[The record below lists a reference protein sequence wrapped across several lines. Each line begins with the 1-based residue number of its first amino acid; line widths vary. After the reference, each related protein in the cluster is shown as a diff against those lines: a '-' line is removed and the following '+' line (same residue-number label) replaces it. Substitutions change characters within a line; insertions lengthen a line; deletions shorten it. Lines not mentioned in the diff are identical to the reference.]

1 MTLVYSSS
9 PSSSFQHFNIERAM
23 TVNVDTQSLI
33 ASMRDVVGQAY
44 LLTDQ
49 AKKQPYTKGF
59 RFGAGEALAVVRP
72 GTLVEIWRVLKL
84 CVESDVAVIMQ
95 AANTGLTGG
104 STPDGKD
111 YDRPLVIISTMR
123 IDDIQLVDNGKQIVG
138 LAGSTLFGLEETL
151 APYGREPHS
160 VIGSSCIGASIVG
173 GICNNSGGALVKRGP
188 AYTELALFAQ
198 IDANGNLSLINNLGI
213 NLGSEPEE
221 ILSNLENKRYNE
233 TDVQHPD
240 ARASDNEYDERVRDV
255 DSDTPSRFNNDGRRL
270 HDASGCAGKLAV
282 FAVRLDTFPIPE
294 KKQVFY
300 VGSNDAAVFTKVR
313 RDILSTFKNLPD
325 SGEYLHRD
333 CYDVSK
339 KYGKDMFI
347 VISKLG
353 AKFIP
358 KLFAFKRK
366 FDAFTDG
373 LGFLPNK
380 MSDRVMQYMSYLFPN
395 HLPKRMEE
403 YRDKYQHHW
412 ILEMSNEGVDEA
424 KAYLDAF
431 FKTNEG
437 GYFECTE
444 EEADKAIL
452 HRFVAGGAI
461 GRYHVMHSKEVG
473 AMMTIDVALRRND
486 PDWFEVLPKEIDDQ
500 IDTKLYYGHLFC
512 HVMHQN
518 YVLKKGADA
527 KQLKGKILETF
538 DARSAEYPAEH
549 NVGHEYFAKDALKNF
564 YRELDPTNSF
574 NPGIGKTT
582 KLKNWAEHDGGCC
595 GGHH

>member
-1 MTLVYSSS
+1 
-9 PSSSFQHFNIERAM
+9 M

-33 ASMRDVVGQAY
+33 TSMRDVVGQAY
-44 LLTDQ
+44 LLTDKAQ
-49 AKKQPYTKGF
+49 KQPYTKGF

-84 CVESDVAVIMQ
+84 CVEADVAVIMQ

-123 IDDIQLVDNGKQIVG
+123 IDAIQLVDSGKQIIG

-198 IDANGNLSLINNLGI
+198 IDANGNLSLINNLGV
-213 NLGSEPEE
+213 NLGSDPEE
-221 ILSNLENKRYNE
+221 ILNNLENKRYTE
-233 TDVQHPD
+233 ADVQHPD

-300 VGSNDAAVFTKVR
+300 VGSNDAAVFTKIR

-366 FDAFTDG
+366 FDAFTDK

-380 MSDRVMQYMSYLFPN
+380 MSDRVMQYMSYVFPN

-412 ILEMSNEGVDEA
+412 ILEMSNDGVDEA
-424 KAYLDAF
+424 KAYLDEF

-437 GYFECTE
+437 SYFECTE

-461 GRYHVMHSKEVG
+461 GRYHVMHSKDVG

-527 KQLKGKILETF
+527 KLLKGKILETF

-582 KLKNWAEHDGGCC
+582 KLKNWAEHNGGCC

>member
-1 MTLVYSSS
+1 
-9 PSSSFQHFNIERAM
+9 M

-44 LLTDQ
+44 LLTDK

-84 CVESDVAVIMQ
+84 CVEADVAVIMQ

-198 IDANGNLSLINNLGI
+198 IDANGNLSLVNNLGI
-213 NLGSEPEE
+213 DLGSEPEE
-221 ILSNLENKRYNE
+221 ILNNLENKRYKE
-233 TDVQHPD
+233 ADVQHPD

-270 HDASGCAGKLAV
+270 HEASGCAGKLAV

-300 VGSNDAAVFTKVR
+300 VGSNDAAVFTQVR

-366 FDAFTDG
+366 FDAFTDK

-380 MSDRVMQYMSYLFPN
+380 MSDRVMQYMSYVFPN

-412 ILEMSNEGVDEA
+412 ILEMSNDGVDEA

-437 GYFECTE
+437 SYFECTE

-461 GRYHVMHSKEVG
+461 GRYHVMHSKDVG

-527 KQLKGKILETF
+527 KLLKGKILETF

-582 KLKNWAEHDGGCC
+582 KLKNWAEHDGSCC

>member
-1 MTLVYSSS
+1 
-9 PSSSFQHFNIERAM
+9 M

-44 LLTDQ
+44 LLTDK

-84 CVESDVAVIMQ
+84 CVEADVAVIMQ

-198 IDANGNLSLINNLGI
+198 IDANGNLSLVNNLGI

-221 ILSNLENKRYNE
+221 ILNNLENKRYKE
-233 TDVQHPD
+233 ADVQHPD

-270 HDASGCAGKLAV
+270 HEASGCAGKLAV

-366 FDAFTDG
+366 FDAFTDK

-380 MSDRVMQYMSYLFPN
+380 MSDRVMQYMSYVFPN
-395 HLPKRMEE
+395 HLPTRMEE

-412 ILEMSNEGVDEA
+412 ILEMSNDGVDEA

-437 GYFECTE
+437 SYFECTE

-461 GRYHVMHSKEVG
+461 GRYHVMNSKDVG

-527 KQLKGKILETF
+527 KLLKGKILETF

-582 KLKNWAEHDGGCC
+582 KLKNWAEHDGSCC

>member
-1 MTLVYSSS
+1 M
-9 PSSSFQHFNIERAM
+9 
-23 TVNVDTQSLI
+23 
-33 ASMRDVVGQAY
+33 
-44 LLTDQ
+44 LTDK

-84 CVESDVAVIMQ
+84 CVEADVAVIMQ

-123 IDDIQLVDNGKQIVG
+123 IDEIQLVDNGKQIVG

-198 IDANGNLSLINNLGI
+198 IDASGKLSLVNNLGI

-221 ILSNLENKRYNE
+221 ILNNLENKRYKE

-255 DSDTPSRFNNDGRRL
+255 DSNTPSRFNNDGRRL
-270 HDASGCAGKLAV
+270 HEASGCAGKLAV

-366 FDAFTDG
+366 FDAFTDK

-380 MSDRVMQYMSYLFPN
+380 MSDRVMQYMSYIFPN

-403 YRDKYQHHW
+403 FRDKYQHHW
-412 ILEMSNEGVDEA
+412 ILEMSNDGVDEA
-424 KAYLDAF
+424 KAYLDEF

-527 KQLKGKILETF
+527 KLLKGKILETF

-582 KLKNWAEHDGGCC
+582 KLKNWAEHEGGCC

>member
-1 MTLVYSSS
+1 
-9 PSSSFQHFNIERAM
+9 M

-33 ASMRDVVGQAY
+33 TSMRDVVGQAY
-44 LLTDQ
+44 LLTDK

-84 CVESDVAVIMQ
+84 CVEADVAVIMQ

-123 IDDIQLVDNGKQIVG
+123 IDDIQLVDSGKQIVG

-198 IDANGNLSLINNLGI
+198 IDANGNLSLVNNLGI

-221 ILSNLENKRYNE
+221 ILSNLENKRYKD
-233 TDVQHPD
+233 TDVMHPD

-358 KLFAFKRK
+358 RLFAFKRK
-366 FDAFTDG
+366 FDAFTDK

-380 MSDRVMQYMSYLFPN
+380 MSDRVMQYMSYVFPN

-412 ILEMSNEGVDEA
+412 ILEMSNDGVDEA
-424 KAYLDAF
+424 KAYLDEF

-486 PDWFEVLPKEIDDQ
+486 PDWFEVLPKEIDDK

-582 KLKNWAEHDGGCC
+582 KLKNWAEHEGGCC
-595 GGHH
+595 NGH

>member
-1 MTLVYSSS
+1 
-9 PSSSFQHFNIERAM
+9 M

-44 LLTDQ
+44 LLTDK

-84 CVESDVAVIMQ
+84 CVEADVAVIMQ

-198 IDANGNLSLINNLGI
+198 IDANGNLSLVNNLGI

-221 ILSNLENKRYNE
+221 ILNNLENKRYKE
-233 TDVQHPD
+233 ADVQHPD

-270 HDASGCAGKLAV
+270 HEASGCAGKLAV

-300 VGSNDAAVFTKVR
+300 VGSNDAAVFTQVR

-366 FDAFTDG
+366 FDAFTDK

-380 MSDRVMQYMSYLFPN
+380 MSDRVMQYMSYVFPN

-412 ILEMSNEGVDEA
+412 ILEMSNDGVDEA

-437 GYFECTE
+437 SYFECTE

-461 GRYHVMHSKEVG
+461 GRYHVMHSKDVG

-500 IDTKLYYGHLFC
+500 IDTKLYYGHLLC

-527 KQLKGKILETF
+527 KLLKGKILETF

-582 KLKNWAEHDGGCC
+582 KLKNWAEHDGSCC

>member
-1 MTLVYSSS
+1 
-9 PSSSFQHFNIERAM
+9 M

-44 LLTDQ
+44 LLTDK

-84 CVESDVAVIMQ
+84 CVEADVAVIMQ

-123 IDDIQLVDNGKQIVG
+123 IDDIQLVDDGKQIVG

-198 IDANGNLSLINNLGI
+198 IDANGNLSLVNNLGI

-221 ILSNLENKRYNE
+221 ILNNLENKRYKE
-233 TDVQHPD
+233 ADVQHPD

-270 HDASGCAGKLAV
+270 HEASGCAGKLAV

-300 VGSNDAAVFTKVR
+300 VGSNDAAVFTQVR

-366 FDAFTDG
+366 FDAFTDK

-380 MSDRVMQYMSYLFPN
+380 MSDRVMQYMSYVFPN
-395 HLPKRMEE
+395 HLPTRMEE

-412 ILEMSNEGVDEA
+412 ILEMSNDGVDEA

-437 GYFECTE
+437 SYFECTE

-461 GRYHVMHSKEVG
+461 GRYHVMHSKDVG

-527 KQLKGKILETF
+527 KLLKGKILETF

-582 KLKNWAEHDGGCC
+582 KLKNWAEHDGSCC

>member
-1 MTLVYSSS
+1 
-9 PSSSFQHFNIERAM
+9 M

-44 LLTDQ
+44 LLTDK

-84 CVESDVAVIMQ
+84 CVEADVAVIMQ

-198 IDANGNLSLINNLGI
+198 IDANGNLSLVNNLGI

-221 ILSNLENKRYNE
+221 ILNNLENKRYKE
-233 TDVQHPD
+233 ADVQHPD
-240 ARASDNEYDERVRDV
+240 ARASDNEYNERVRDV

-270 HDASGCAGKLAV
+270 HEASGCAGKLAV

-366 FDAFTDG
+366 FDAFTDK

-380 MSDRVMQYMSYLFPN
+380 MSDRVMQYMSYVFPN

-412 ILEMSNEGVDEA
+412 ILEMSNDGVDEA

-437 GYFECTE
+437 SYFECTE

-461 GRYHVMHSKEVG
+461 GRYHVMHSKDVG

-527 KQLKGKILETF
+527 KLLKGKILETF

-582 KLKNWAEHDGGCC
+582 KLKNWAEHDGSCC

>member
-1 MTLVYSSS
+1 
-9 PSSSFQHFNIERAM
+9 M

-44 LLTDQ
+44 LLTDK

-59 RFGAGEALAVVRP
+59 RFGVGEALAVVRP

-84 CVESDVAVIMQ
+84 CVEADVAVIMQ

-198 IDANGNLSLINNLGI
+198 IDANGNLSLVNNLGI

-221 ILSNLENKRYNE
+221 ILNNLENKRYKQA
-233 TDVQHPD
+233 DVQHPD

-270 HDASGCAGKLAV
+270 HEASGCAGKLAV

-366 FDAFTDG
+366 FDAFTDK

-380 MSDRVMQYMSYLFPN
+380 MSDRVMQYMSYVFPN

-412 ILEMSNEGVDEA
+412 ILEMSNDGVDEA

-437 GYFECTE
+437 SYFECTE

-461 GRYHVMHSKEVG
+461 GRYHVMHSKDVG

-527 KQLKGKILETF
+527 KLLKGKILETF

-582 KLKNWAEHDGGCC
+582 KLKNWAEHDGSCC

>member
-1 MTLVYSSS
+1 
-9 PSSSFQHFNIERAM
+9 M

-33 ASMRDVVGQAY
+33 ASIRDVVGQAY

-221 ILSNLENKRYNE
+221 ILSNLENKRYKE

-366 FDAFTDG
+366 FDAFTDS

>member
-1 MTLVYSSS
+1 
-9 PSSSFQHFNIERAM
+9 M

-44 LLTDQ
+44 LLTDK

-84 CVESDVAVIMQ
+84 CVEADVAVIMQ

-123 IDDIQLVDNGKQIVG
+123 IDDIQLVDDGKQIVG

-198 IDANGNLSLINNLGI
+198 IDVNGNLSLVNNLGI

-221 ILSNLENKRYNE
+221 ILNNLENKRYKE
-233 TDVQHPD
+233 ADVQHPE

-270 HDASGCAGKLAV
+270 HEASGCAGKLAV

-366 FDAFTDG
+366 FDAFTDK

-380 MSDRVMQYMSYLFPN
+380 MSDRVMQYMSYVFPN

-412 ILEMSNEGVDEA
+412 ILEMSNDGVDEA

-437 GYFECTE
+437 SYFECTE

-461 GRYHVMHSKEVG
+461 GRYHVMHSKDVG

-527 KQLKGKILETF
+527 KLLKGKILETF

-582 KLKNWAEHDGGCC
+582 KLKNWAEHDGSCC

>member
-1 MTLVYSSS
+1 
-9 PSSSFQHFNIERAM
+9 M

-44 LLTDQ
+44 LLTDK

-84 CVESDVAVIMQ
+84 CVEADVAVIMQ

-198 IDANGNLSLINNLGI
+198 IDANGNLSLVNNLGI

-221 ILSNLENKRYNE
+221 ILNNLENKRYKE
-233 TDVQHPD
+233 ADVQHPD

-270 HDASGCAGKLAV
+270 HEASGCAGKLAV

-300 VGSNDAAVFTKVR
+300 VGSNDAAVFTQVR

-366 FDAFTDG
+366 FDAFTDK

-380 MSDRVMQYMSYLFPN
+380 MSDRVMQYMSYVFPN

-412 ILEMSNEGVDEA
+412 ILEMSNDGVDEA

-437 GYFECTE
+437 SYFECTE

-461 GRYHVMHSKEVG
+461 GRYHVMHSKDVG

-518 YVLKKGADA
+518 YVLKKGVDA
-527 KQLKGKILETF
+527 KLLKGKILETF

-582 KLKNWAEHDGGCC
+582 KLKNWAEHDGSCC

>member
-1 MTLVYSSS
+1 
-9 PSSSFQHFNIERAM
+9 M

-33 ASMRDVVGQAY
+33 TSMRDVVGQAY
-44 LLTDQ
+44 LLTDK

-84 CVESDVAVIMQ
+84 CVEADVAVIMQ

-123 IDDIQLVDNGKQIVG
+123 IDAIQLVDSGKQIIG

-198 IDANGNLSLINNLGI
+198 IDADGNLSLINNLGV

-221 ILSNLENKRYNE
+221 ILNNLENKRYTE
-233 TDVQHPD
+233 ADVQHPD

-300 VGSNDAAVFTKVR
+300 VGSNDAAVFTKIR

-366 FDAFTDG
+366 FDAFTDK

-380 MSDRVMQYMSYLFPN
+380 MSDRVMQYMSYVFPN

-412 ILEMSNEGVDEA
+412 ILEMSNDGVDEA

-437 GYFECTE
+437 SYFECTE

-461 GRYHVMHSKEVG
+461 GRYHVMHSKDVG

-527 KQLKGKILETF
+527 KLLKGKILETF

-582 KLKNWAEHDGGCC
+582 KLKNWAEHNGGCC

>member
-1 MTLVYSSS
+1 
-9 PSSSFQHFNIERAM
+9 M

-44 LLTDQ
+44 LLTDK

-59 RFGAGEALAVVRP
+59 RFGVGEALAVVRP

-84 CVESDVAVIMQ
+84 CVEADVAVIMQ

-198 IDANGNLSLINNLGI
+198 IDANGNLSLVNNLGI

-221 ILSNLENKRYNE
+221 ILNNLENKRYKQA
-233 TDVQHPD
+233 DVQHPD
-240 ARASDNEYDERVRDV
+240 ARASDNEYDARVRDV

-366 FDAFTDG
+366 FDAFTDK

-380 MSDRVMQYMSYLFPN
+380 MSDRVMQYMSYVFPN

-412 ILEMSNEGVDEA
+412 ILEMSNNGVDEA

-437 GYFECTE
+437 SYFECTE

-461 GRYHVMHSKEVG
+461 GRYHVMHSKDVG

-527 KQLKGKILETF
+527 KLLKGKILQTF
-538 DARSAEYPAEH
+538 DARSAEYPA
-549 NVGHEYFAKDALKNF
+549 EYFAKDALKNF

-582 KLKNWAEHDGGCC
+582 KLKNWAEHDGSCC

>member
-1 MTLVYSSS
+1 
-9 PSSSFQHFNIERAM
+9 M

-33 ASMRDVVGQAY
+33 TSMRDVVGQAY
-44 LLTDQ
+44 LLTDK

-84 CVESDVAVIMQ
+84 CVEADVAVIMQ

-123 IDDIQLVDNGKQIVG
+123 IDAIQLVDSGKQIIG

-198 IDANGNLSLINNLGI
+198 IDADGNLSLINNLGV

-221 ILSNLENKRYNE
+221 ILNNLENKRYTE
-233 TDVQHPD
+233 ADVQHPD

-300 VGSNDAAVFTKVR
+300 VGSNDAAVFTKIR

-366 FDAFTDG
+366 FDAFTDK

-380 MSDRVMQYMSYLFPN
+380 MSDRVMQYMSYVFPN

-412 ILEMSNEGVDEA
+412 ILEMSNDGVDEA
-424 KAYLDAF
+424 KAYLDEF

-437 GYFECTE
+437 SYFECTE

-461 GRYHVMHSKEVG
+461 GRYHVMHSKDVG

-486 PDWFEVLPKEIDDQ
+486 PGWFEVLPKEIDDQ

-527 KQLKGKILETF
+527 KLLKGKILETF

-582 KLKNWAEHDGGCC
+582 KLKNWAEHNGGCC

>member
-1 MTLVYSSS
+1 
-9 PSSSFQHFNIERAM
+9 M

-44 LLTDQ
+44 LLTDK

-84 CVESDVAVIMQ
+84 CVEADVAVIMQ

-198 IDANGNLSLINNLGI
+198 IDANGNLSLVNNLGI
-213 NLGSEPEE
+213 DLGSEPEE
-221 ILSNLENKRYNE
+221 ILNNLENKRYKE
-233 TDVQHPD
+233 ADVHHPD

-270 HDASGCAGKLAV
+270 HEASGCAGKLAV

-300 VGSNDAAVFTKVR
+300 VGSNDAAVFTQVR

-366 FDAFTDG
+366 FDAFTDK

-380 MSDRVMQYMSYLFPN
+380 MSDRVMQYMSYVFPN

-412 ILEMSNEGVDEA
+412 ILEMSNDGVDEA

-437 GYFECTE
+437 SYFECTE

-461 GRYHVMHSKEVG
+461 GRYHVMHSKNVG
-473 AMMTIDVALRRND
+473 AIMTIDVALRRND

-527 KQLKGKILETF
+527 KLLKGKILETF

-582 KLKNWAEHDGGCC
+582 KLKNWAEHDGSCC

>member
-1 MTLVYSSS
+1 
-9 PSSSFQHFNIERAM
+9 M

-44 LLTDQ
+44 LLTDK

-84 CVESDVAVIMQ
+84 CVEADVAVIMQ

-198 IDANGNLSLINNLGI
+198 IDANGNLSLVNNLGI
-213 NLGSEPEE
+213 DLGSEPEE
-221 ILSNLENKRYNE
+221 ILNNLENKRYKE
-233 TDVQHPD
+233 ADVQHPD

-255 DSDTPSRFNNDGRRL
+255 DSATPSRFNNDGRRL
-270 HDASGCAGKLAV
+270 HEASGCAGKLAV

-300 VGSNDAAVFTKVR
+300 VGSNDAAVFTQVR

-366 FDAFTDG
+366 FDAFTDK

-380 MSDRVMQYMSYLFPN
+380 MSDRVMQYMSYVFPN

-412 ILEMSNEGVDEA
+412 ILEMSNDGVDEA

-437 GYFECTE
+437 SYFECTE

-461 GRYHVMHSKEVG
+461 GRYHVMHSKDVG

-527 KQLKGKILETF
+527 KLLKGKILETF

-582 KLKNWAEHDGGCC
+582 KLKNWAEHDGSCC

>member
-1 MTLVYSSS
+1 
-9 PSSSFQHFNIERAM
+9 M

-33 ASMRDVVGQAY
+33 TSMRDVVGQAY
-44 LLTDQ
+44 LLTDK

-84 CVESDVAVIMQ
+84 CVEADVAVIMQ

-123 IDDIQLVDNGKQIVG
+123 IDDIQLVDSGKQIVG

-198 IDANGNLSLINNLGI
+198 IDANGNLSLVNNLGI

-221 ILSNLENKRYNE
+221 ILSNLENKHYKD
-233 TDVQHPD
+233 TDVMHPD

-358 KLFAFKRK
+358 RLFAFKRK
-366 FDAFTDG
+366 FDAFTDK

-380 MSDRVMQYMSYLFPN
+380 MSDRVMQYMSYVFPN

-412 ILEMSNEGVDEA
+412 ILEMSNDGVDEA
-424 KAYLDAF
+424 KAYLDEF

-582 KLKNWAEHDGGCC
+582 KLKNWAERDGSCC

>member
-1 MTLVYSSS
+1 
-9 PSSSFQHFNIERAM
+9 M

-84 CVESDVAVIMQ
+84 CVEADVAVIMQ

-123 IDDIQLVDNGKQIVG
+123 IDDIQLVDSGKQIVG

-198 IDANGNLSLINNLGI
+198 IDANGDLSLVNNLGI

-221 ILSNLENKRYNE
+221 ILNNLENKRYSDA
-233 TDVQHPD
+233 DVQHPD
-240 ARASDNEYDERVRDV
+240 ARASDNEYDGRVRDV

-270 HDASGCAGKLAV
+270 HEASGCAGKLAV

-366 FDAFTDG
+366 FDAFTDK

-380 MSDRVMQYMSYLFPN
+380 MSDRVMQYMSYLFPS

-424 KAYLDAF
+424 KAYLDEF

-437 GYFECTE
+437 SYFECTQ

-527 KQLKGKILETF
+527 KLLKGKILETF
-538 DARSAEYPAEH
+538 DARNAEYPAEH

-582 KLKNWAEHDGGCC
+582 KRKNWAEQSGGCC
-595 GGHH
+595 GGNH

>member
-1 MTLVYSSS
+1 MSG
-9 PSSSFQHFNIERAM
+9 QI
-23 TVNVDTQSLI
+23 DTQSLI
-33 ASMRDVVGQAY
+33 ASMGDVVGQSY
-44 LLTDQ
+44 LLTDTE
-49 AKKQPYTKGF
+49 KKQPYTKGF
-59 RFGAGEALAVVRP
+59 RFGSGEALAVVRP
-72 GTLVEIWRVLKL
+72 ATLVEIWKVLKL
-84 CVESDVAVIMQ
+84 CVEADVAVIMQ

-123 IDDIQLVDNGKQIVG
+123 IDQIQLIDEGKQIVG
-138 LAGSTLFGLEETL
+138 LAGSTLFGLEEKL

-188 AYTELALFAQ
+188 AYTEMSLFAQ
-198 IDANGNLSLINNLGI
+198 IDENGNLSLVNNLGI
-213 NLGSEPEE
+213 ELGETPEE
-221 ILSNLENKRYNE
+221 VLANLEQQNYSADNVKFPE
-233 TDVQHPD
+233 L
-240 ARASDNEYDERVRDV
+240 RASDNEYDERVRDV

-270 HDASGCAGKLAV
+270 HEASGCAGKLAV
-282 FAVRLDTFPIPE
+282 FAVRLDTFPIPD

-300 VGSNDAAVFTKVR
+300 VGSNDSAMFTKIR
-313 RDILSTFKNLPD
+313 RDILSTFENLPD

-333 CYDVSK
+333 CYDVSR

-347 VISKLG
+347 VINKLG

-366 FDAFTDG
+366 FDAFTDKF
-373 LGFLPNK
+373 GFLPNK
-380 MSDRVMQYMSYLFPN
+380 MSDRVMQYMSYLFPG
-395 HLPKRMEE
+395 HLPARMEV

-412 ILEMSNEGVDEA
+412 ILEMSNDGVDEA
-424 KAYLDAF
+424 RAYLTEF

-437 GYFECTE
+437 SFFECTE

-461 GRYHVMHSKEVG
+461 GRYHIMNSKDVG

-518 YVLKKGADA
+518 YVLKKGVDA
-527 KQLKGKILETF
+527 KKLKNQILDTF
-538 DARSAEYPAEH
+538 DARNAEYPAEH
-549 NVGHEYFAKDALKNF
+549 NVGHEYFAKDALKSF
-564 YRELDPTNSF
+564 YRSLDPTNSF

-582 KLKNWAEHDGGCC
+582 KLKNWAEHSDSCC
-595 GGHH
+595 GGHD

>member
-1 MTLVYSSS
+1 
-9 PSSSFQHFNIERAM
+9 M

-44 LLTDQ
+44 LLTDK

-84 CVESDVAVIMQ
+84 CVEADVAVIMQ

-198 IDANGNLSLINNLGI
+198 IDANGNLSLVNNLGI

-221 ILSNLENKRYNE
+221 ILNNLENKRYKE
-233 TDVQHPD
+233 ADVQHPD
-240 ARASDNEYDERVRDV
+240 ARASDNEYDERVRDI

-366 FDAFTDG
+366 FDAFTDK

-380 MSDRVMQYMSYLFPN
+380 MSDRVMQYMSYVFPN

-412 ILEMSNEGVDEA
+412 ILEMSNDGVDEA

-437 GYFECTE
+437 SYFECTE

-461 GRYHVMHSKEVG
+461 GRYHVMHSKDVG

-500 IDTKLYYGHLFC
+500 IDTKLYYGHLLC

-527 KQLKGKILETF
+527 KLLKGKILETF

-582 KLKNWAEHDGGCC
+582 KLKNWAEHDGSCC

>member
-1 MTLVYSSS
+1 
-9 PSSSFQHFNIERAM
+9 M

-44 LLTDQ
+44 LLTDK

-84 CVESDVAVIMQ
+84 CVEADVAVIMQ

-198 IDANGNLSLINNLGI
+198 IDANGNLSLVNNLGI

-221 ILSNLENKRYNE
+221 ILNNLENKRYKQA
-233 TDVQHPD
+233 DVQHPD

-366 FDAFTDG
+366 FDAFTDK

-380 MSDRVMQYMSYLFPN
+380 MSDRVMQYMSYVFPN

-412 ILEMSNEGVDEA
+412 ILEMSNNGVDEA

-437 GYFECTE
+437 SYFECTE

-461 GRYHVMHSKEVG
+461 GRYHVMHSKDVG

-527 KQLKGKILETF
+527 KLLKGKILQTF

-582 KLKNWAEHDGGCC
+582 KLKNWAEHDGSCC